1 MVDALSNLYL
11 TSTQAARKARR
22 KERRKAAARAEIEE
36 GTTDKPI
43 CVNPTHFHDQ
53 MTHPVVID
61 VTNGCEPRIPLRF
74 DLERISECS
83 TLRLYLSKSGE

>member
-43 CVNPTHFHDQ
+43 CGKKDNPGGKVSNRDSRNLLAMNMLHQDHYP
-53 MTHPVVID
+53 M
-61 VTNGCEPRIPLRF
+61 
-74 DLERISECS
+74 
-83 TLRLYLSKSGE
+83 